1 MLAFLVNKYI
11 MRFKEFSEA
20 VGDHFL
26 YHGTSPRNASK
37 ILYMNLLVGRTKQ
50 MFAGW
55 RGRFKEKDID
65 TTRGEDAVMGVSLTR
80 SPHFAK
86 KWTTGGGSGSM
97 ANQQGVPGVI
107 FVVDATKLRQ
117 RYRVVPMEYFQ
128 HNGTSM
134 NRAEAEE
141 FVVGDIKIFS
151 SYIHEIQIP
160 ESTLAF
166 IKKGDGVYNYSDLL
180 KHPKLKITKG

>member
-1 MLAFLVNKYI
+1 
-11 MRFKEFSEA
+11 MRIIEIISEA

-26 YHGTSPRNASK
+26 YHGTSPRNAAK
-37 ILYMNLLVGRTKQ
+37 ILRMNLLGGNTKQ

-55 RGRFKEKDID
+55 RGRVKEKDID
-65 TTRGEDAVMGVSLTR
+65 TSRGEDSVMGVSLTR

-107 FVVDATKLRQ
+107 FVIDATKLRQ

-128 HNGTSM
+128 HSGKSM

-141 FVVGDIKIFS
+141 FVVGSIKNLS
-151 SYIHEIQIP
+151 SFLHEIQVP
-160 ESTLAF
+160 AVTFEWM
-166 IKKGDGVYNYSDLL
+166 KKNNNWDDYTDLL
-180 KHPKLKITKG
+180 NNPKIKIIKA

>member
-1 MLAFLVNKYI
+1 
-11 MRFKEFSEA
+11 MRFIEIISEA

-26 YHGTSPRNASK
+26 YHGTSPRNAAK
-37 ILYMNLLVGRTKQ
+37 ILRMNLLVGRTKQ

-65 TTRGEDAVMGVSLTR
+65 VPGGEDAVMGVSLTR

-86 KWTTGGGSGSM
+86 LWTTGGGSGSM

-107 FVVDATKLRQ
+107 FVIDATKLRQ

-128 HNGTSM
+128 HSGKSM

-141 FVVGDIKIFS
+141 FIVGDIKNFS
-151 SYIHEIQIP
+151 NYIHEIQVP
-160 ESTLAF
+160 TSTMEF
-166 IKKGDGVYNYSDLL
+166 MKKGDGVYDYASLINY
-180 KHPKLKITKG
+180 PKLKITKG